1 MKLSDLTFSHA
12 GCCAGYNIAEVTHP
26 NTLRS
31 VVEDKGAGAYTV
43 LTFAGW
49 MPHVP
54 LIENLDAAG
63 VGAELARVAAMPAPV
78 I

>member
-12 GCCAGYNIAEVTHP
+12 GCCAGYNIAEVTHA
-26 NTLRS
+26 NGLRS
-31 VVEDKGAGAYTV
+31 VVEDKGEGVYTV

-54 LIENLDAAG
+54 LIEGLDVVG
-63 VGAELARVAAMPAPV
+63 VDAELNRVANLAAP
-78 I
+78 II